1 MEILM
6 AKAGRPKAPVSVT
19 LTQSELSKLVTNLMW
34 QCEMCVEEFYHINA
48 HDNDYEGSPNYLQ
61 DTAEMFALT
70 HKLKMAYSKKYGDA
84 K

>member
-1 MEILM
+1 M
-6 AKAGRPKAPVSVT
+6 ANKVGRPKAKVSVT
-19 LTQSELSKLVTNLMW
+19 LTEIELSKLVVMLMW
-34 QCEMCVEEFYHINA
+34 QCEMCVEEFHHINA
-48 HDNDYEGSPNYLQ
+48 YDNDYQGSPNYLQ